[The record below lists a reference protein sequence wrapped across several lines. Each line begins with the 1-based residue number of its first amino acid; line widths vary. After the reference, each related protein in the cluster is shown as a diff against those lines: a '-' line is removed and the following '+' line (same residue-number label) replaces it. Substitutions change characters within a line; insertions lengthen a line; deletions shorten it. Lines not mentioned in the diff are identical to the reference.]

1 MSLEVRNLTK
11 QFAGIK
17 ALNNCTLKVKEGSIT
32 SLIGPNGAGKTTLFN
47 IITGFESP
55 TSGSIIFKGSN
66 ITKLPAFKRA
76 QLGISRNFQQV
87 RLFRNL
93 SIKDNLLLAGAGTYN
108 LEELHLK
115 IPLSRL
121 SSELSYGQQRL
132 VEIARSYLKPY
143 SLLMLDEPT
152 SGVNPVVRR
161 ELRRIL
167 LRLKK
172 NHQTVFFIEHDMDF
186 VMDVSDHVIVLNEGS
201 VLAQGTPNKIRND
214 KRVLT
219 AYLGGR

>member
-152 SGVNPVVRR
+152 SG
-161 ELRRIL
+161 
-167 LRLKK
+167 
-172 NHQTVFFIEHDMDF
+172 
-186 VMDVSDHVIVLNEGS
+186 
-201 VLAQGTPNKIRND
+201 
-214 KRVLT
+214 
-219 AYLGGR
+219 